1 MENTRSYYTYISAK
15 KKNSHSISE
24 LWRYRDLITLLTRKA
39 FVLTY
44 KQTILGPAWLIIHPL
59 LSSVVYTI
67 VFGHV
72 AGISTAGVP
81 KLLFYLCSSAIWSL
95 FSHCVQTN
103 SSAFTANANLF
114 GKVYF
119 PRLTVPVSNL
129 LVGLL
134 KFGIQM
140 VFVAAVLVWYVLY
153 AQVSPEWRLFWML
166 PVLLL
171 QICLLGGAV
180 GIVISSLTT
189 KYRDLAILVS
199 FGLQLWM
206 YASPVVYPAGQLGES
221 GILRTLL
228 RLNPVSAP
236 LELFRRIFLG
246 KGSWEPGSWLYSLAV
261 TGGCLILGILIFD
274 RVEKTVMDT
283 V

>member
-24 LWRYRDLITLLTRKA
+24 LWRYRDLIALLTRKA

-81 KLLFYLCSSAIWSL
+81 KLLFYLCSSAVWSL

-103 SSAFTANANLF
+103 SAAFTANANLF

-140 VFVAAVLVWYVLY
+140 IFVAAVLVWYVLH

-166 PVLLL
+166 PVLLI

-206 YASPVVYPAGQLGES
+206 YASPVVYPAGQLEEG

-236 LELFRRIFLG
+236 FEMFRRILLG
-246 KGSWEPGSWLYSLAV
+246 KGAWESGNWLYSLAV
-261 TGGCLILGILIFD
+261 TGICLILGILIFD

>member
-1 MENTRSYYTYISAK
+1 MENSRSYYTYISAK

-24 LWRYRDLITLLTRKA
+24 LWQYRDLVALLTRKA

-59 LSSVVYTI
+59 LSSAVYTI
-67 VFGHV
+67 VFGLV
-72 AGISTAGVP
+72 AGMSTAGVP
-81 KLLFYLCSSAIWSL
+81 KLLFYLCSTAIWSL
-95 FSHCVQTN
+95 FSHCVHTN
-103 SSAFTANANLF
+103 SAAFTANANLF

-140 VFVAAVLVWYVLY
+140 IFVAAVLAWYVFH
-153 AQVSPEWRLFWML
+153 AQVTPEWRLFWIL

-171 QICLLGGAV
+171 QISLMGGAV
-180 GIVISSLTT
+180 GIIVSSLTT

-206 YASPVVYPAGQLGES
+206 YASPVVYPAEQLRQG
-221 GILRTLL
+221 GLL
-228 RLNPVSAP
+228 RKLLLINPVTAP
-236 LELFRRIFLG
+236 FEMFRRVFLG
-246 KGSWEPGSWLYSLAV
+246 KGVWEPGNWLYSLAV
-261 TGGCLILGILIFD
+261 TGGCLVLGILIFD
-274 RVEKTVMDT
+274 RVERTVMDT